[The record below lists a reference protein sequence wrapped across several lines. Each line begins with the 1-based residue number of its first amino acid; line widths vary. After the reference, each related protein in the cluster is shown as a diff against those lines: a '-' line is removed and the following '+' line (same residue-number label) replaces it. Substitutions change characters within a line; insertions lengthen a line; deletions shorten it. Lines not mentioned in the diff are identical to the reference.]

1 MAAHAWM
8 NDEGAAE
15 AMGNDTVRVAIN
27 AQLVSFDDS
36 YRNAGISRYIFTLL
50 EGLAALDA
58 GQEYTAFMHPKDAD
72 RASDSPLARA
82 AHLRLLA
89 PARWS
94 ADGPVRRIAWEQFAL
109 PGTLRTLGIDVF
121 HAPANVLPARL
132 PCPSVVTVH
141 DLAFMRYPQFFRP
154 ARRLYQRRLTA
165 RSVARATHVVAVSES
180 TKRDL
185 IELMRVPEER
195 LHVIYPGIAADFQP
209 VGDPKILASFRAKHG
224 LPERYLLYL
233 GTLEPRK
240 NLLTLVE
247 AYARL
252 HGQMADAPPLLLAGA
267 KGWYYEPLFSRVRAL
282 GLERFVVFPG
292 YVARDEQPLWYAGA
306 ELFVFPSLYEGF
318 GLPVVEALACGTPTI
333 TSNVSSLPE
342 VAGDVAWQVDPRSA
356 EALARLMREV
366 LADGAARDRMA
377 RAGPAWARQFSIT
390 RMARAYATLYDL
402 ASSSARTV

>member
-15 AMGNDTVRVAIN
+15 AMGDDTVRVAIN

-132 PCPSVVTVH
+132 PCPAVVTVH

-154 ARRLYQRRLTA
+154 SLRLYQRRFTA

-252 HGQMADAPPLLLAGA
+252 RGQMADAPPLVLAGA

>member
-15 AMGNDTVRVAIN
+15 AMGDDTVRVAIN

-58 GQEYTAFMHPKDAD
+58 GQEYTAFMHPSDAD

-377 RAGPAWARQFSIT
+377 RAGPEWARQFSIT

>member
-1 MAAHAWM
+1 
-8 NDEGAAE
+8 
-15 AMGNDTVRVAIN
+15 MGSDTVRVAIN

-36 YRNAGISRYIFTLL
+36 YRNAGISRFIFTLL

-58 GQEYTAFMHPKDAD
+58 GQEYTAFMHPKEAHW
-72 RASDSPLARA
+72 ASDSPLARA
-82 AHLRLLA
+82 AHLRLVA
-89 PARWS
+89 PARWG
-94 ADGPVRRIAWEQFAL
+94 AGGPVRRVAWEQFAL
-109 PGTLRTLGIDVF
+109 PGVLRKLGIDVF
-121 HAPANVLPARL
+121 HAPANILPARL

-154 ARRLYQRRLTA
+154 ARRLYQRRFTA
-165 RSVARATHVVAVSES
+165 RSVARATQVVAVSES

-185 IELMRVPEER
+185 VELMCVPEER
-195 LHVIYPGIAADFQP
+195 IHVIYPGIATDFQP
-209 VGDPKILASFRAKHG
+209 VGDPETLALFRTKHS

-252 HGQMADAPPLLLAGA
+252 RGQVVDAPPLVLAGA

-282 GLERFVVFPG
+282 GLERVVVFPG

-342 VAGDVAWQVDPRSA
+342 VAGDVAQQVDPRNG
-356 EALARLMREV
+356 EALARLLREV
-366 LADGAARDRMA
+366 LADNDVRERTA
-377 RAGPAWARQFSIT
+377 RAGPAWARQFSIA
-390 RMARAYATLYDL
+390 RMAHAYATIYDL
-402 ASSSARTV
+402 ASSSARTL

>member
-252 HGQMADAPPLLLAGA
+252 RGQMADAPPLVLAGA

>member
-1 MAAHAWM
+1 
-8 NDEGAAE
+8 
-15 AMGNDTVRVAIN
+15 MGSDTVRVAIN

-36 YRNAGISRYIFTLL
+36 YRNAGISRFISTLL

-58 GQEYTAFMHPKDAD
+58 GQEYTAFMHPKEAD
-72 RASDSPLARA
+72 WASDSPLARA
-82 AHLRLLA
+82 AHLRLMA
-89 PARWS
+89 PAHWS
-94 ADGPVRRIAWEQFAL
+94 GGGPVRRVAWEQFAL
-109 PGTLRTLGIDVF
+109 PGVLQKLGIDVF
-121 HAPANVLPARL
+121 HAPANILPARL

-154 ARRLYQRRLTA
+154 TRRLYQRRLTA
-165 RSVARATHVVAVSES
+165 RSVARATWVVAVSES

-185 IELMRVPEER
+185 VELMRVPEER
-195 LHVIYPGIAADFQP
+195 IHVIYPGIAADFQP
-209 VGDPKILASFRAKHG
+209 VGDPETLARFRARHG

-252 HGQMADAPPLLLAGA
+252 RGQMADAPPLVLAGA

-282 GLERFVVFPG
+282 GLERVVMFPG

-333 TSNVSSLPE
+333 TSNVSSLLQ
-342 VAGDVAWQVDPRSA
+342 VAGDVAQQVDPRNV
-356 EALARLMREV
+356 EALARLLREI
-366 LADGAARDRMA
+366 LADDGARERTA
-377 RAGPAWARQFSIT
+377 RAGPAWASQFSIA
-390 RMARAYATLYDL
+390 RMAQAYATVYDL

>member
-1 MAAHAWM
+1 M

-15 AMGNDTVRVAIN
+15 AMGSDTMRVAIN

-36 YRNAGISRYIFTLL
+36 YRNAGISRFISTLL
-50 EGLAALDA
+50 EGLAALDS
-58 GQEYTAFMHPKDAD
+58 GQEYTAFMHPKEAD

-82 AHLRLLA
+82 THLRLMGTSL
-89 PARWS
+89 WG
-94 ADGPVRRIAWEQFAL
+94 ADGPLRRIAWEQLAL
-109 PGTLRTLGIDVF
+109 PGALRTLGIDVF

-141 DLAFMRYPQFFRP
+141 DLAFMRYPQFLRP
-154 ARRLYQRRLTA
+154 SRRLYQRRFTA
-165 RSVARATHVVAVSES
+165 RSVARATQVVTVSES
-180 TKRDL
+180 TKRDV
-185 IELMRVPEER
+185 IELMRVPEQR

-209 VGDPKILASFRAKHG
+209 VGDPVTLASFRARHG

-240 NLLTLVE
+240 NLLTLIE

-252 HGQMADAPPLLLAGA
+252 RGLLADAPPLVLAGA
-267 KGWYYEPLFSRVRAL
+267 KGWYYKSLFSRVRVL
-282 GLERFVVFPG
+282 GLEHVVIFPG
-292 YVARDEQPLWYAGA
+292 YVARDEQRLWYAGA

-342 VAGDVAWQVDPRSA
+342 VAGDVARQVDPRNA
-356 EALARLMREV
+356 EALAHVLREV
-366 LADGAARDRMA
+366 LADGAARVRMA
-377 RAGPAWARQFSIT
+377 RAGPAWASQFSIA
-390 RMARAYATLYDL
+390 RMARAYATIYDL
-402 ASSSARTV
+402 ANSSA